1 MSHLIVYLP
10 LESPGPA
17 TLYGYAVA
25 SDRRAVA
32 GAAGSSGVGNAANA
46 PVALL
51 PRPPQS
57 GGEVVAVVPL
67 AALSW
72 HRVTLPQGSGNTSTR
87 LRAVL
92 DGLLEER
99 LLDEPEALHF
109 AVQPQARAGATV
121 WVAACDRSWLRGA
134 VEALEAAGRPVSRIV
149 PEFAPEL
156 SPAPQPTLYAV
167 GTPEQASLVTT
178 GQSAD
183 SGVTVLPLTRTGLAL
198 ALPADLDAN
207 ATAIV
212 AEPAV
217 ADLAEQLF
225 QRPVRLEQPA
235 QRWQRAA
242 AAPWDLAQFDL
253 ARSGR
258 RRALKQWSAVGQA
271 FLYTPQWR
279 ALRWGVGLLLVGNLV
294 GLNAWAWHERSALER
309 QRAAVRQILTQ
320 TFPDVRVVVDAPV
333 QMERE
338 VAMLRQATGAVSG
351 RDLETILGALS
362 TVTPAGKNI
371 NAIEYGAGEV
381 RVKGLALSPDAT
393 RALLSAGYTARINGD
408 SLLVRQETAP

>member
-1 MSHLIVYLP
+1 MSHLIVVLP

-25 SDRRAVA
+25 PDRRAA
-32 GAAGSSGVGNAANA
+32 GTSGAVNAASA

-51 PRPPQS
+51 PRPAQS

-72 HRVTLPQGSGNTSTR
+72 HRITLPQGAGSTAAR

-99 LLDEPEALHF
+99 LLDDPEALHF
-109 AVQPQARAGATV
+109 ALQPQARAGATV
-121 WVAACDRSWLRGA
+121 WVAACDRYWLRGA
-134 VEALEAAGRPVSRIV
+134 IDALEAAGRPVARIV

-156 SPAPQPTLYAV
+156 SPAPQPMLYAM
-167 GTPEQASLVTT
+167 GTPEQASLVMTDH
-178 GQSAD
+178 GAD
-183 SGVTVLPLTRTGLAL
+183 HGVTVLPLTRAGIAL
-198 ALPADLDAN
+198 AWPTDGDAD
-207 ATAIV
+207 ATDII

-217 ADLAEQLF
+217 AELAEQLF

-235 QRWQRAA
+235 QHWLRAA
-242 AAPWDLAQFDL
+242 ASPWDLAQFDL

-258 RRALKQWSAVGQA
+258 RRAQKLLDAAWQA
-271 FLYTPQWR
+271 LRHAPQWR
-279 ALRWGVGLLLVGNLV
+279 ALRWGVGLLVVGNLV
-294 GLNAWAWHERSALER
+294 GLNAWAWHERRALEDR
-309 QRAAVRQILTQ
+309 RAAVRQVLTQ

-338 VAMLRQATGAVSG
+338 VALLRQATGAASG

-362 TVTPAGKNI
+362 TVAPTNKSV

-381 RVKGLALSPDAT
+381 RVKGLELAPDAT
-393 RALLSAGYTARINGD
+393 RALLRAGYAARIDGD
-408 SLLVRQETAP
+408 SLLVRQEATP